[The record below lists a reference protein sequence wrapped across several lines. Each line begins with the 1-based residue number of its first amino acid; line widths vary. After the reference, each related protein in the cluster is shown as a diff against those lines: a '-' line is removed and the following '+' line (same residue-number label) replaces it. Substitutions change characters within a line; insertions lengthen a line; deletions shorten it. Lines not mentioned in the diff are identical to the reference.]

1 MTAFSDVSF
10 CTVRY
15 IIGGRQGFFCNMV
28 HKKQSIR
35 PRGRPRAYDADT
47 ALAQAMGAF
56 WQLGYSATSL
66 DQLSDAT
73 DMNRPSL
80 YAAFG
85 DKRALYLQ
93 TLDRYTERSKVQIAQ
108 ALDPEL
114 PLAEGLQR
122 FYEAALAAYLPA
134 GDPARGCYLIGT
146 AVTEAVADEEVRTR
160 LASALR
166 DFERM
171 LEARIRQASET
182 GEIDAKADPHALATI
197 AAAVLYMLA
206 IRSRAGESRT
216 VLRGIAATAIEL
228 ICGSGPARKRRR
240 AQ

>member
-1 MTAFSDVSF
+1 
-10 CTVRY
+10 
-15 IIGGRQGFFCNMV
+15 MV
-28 HKKQSIR
+28 HKKLDKQIIVQAPR
-35 PRGRPRAYDADT
+35 PRGRPRAYDADA

-56 WQLGYSATSL
+56 WRFGYSATSL

-93 TLDRYTERSKVQIAQ
+93 TLDRYTERSKEVIAK
-108 ALDPEL
+108 ALDPQL
-114 PLAEGLQR
+114 SLAEGLQR
-122 FYEAALAAYLPA
+122 FYDAALAGYLPP

-146 AVTEAVADEEVRTR
+146 ALTEALGDEEVRNR
-160 LASALR
+160 LAAALR
-166 DFERM
+166 EFERM
-171 LEARIRQASET
+171 LEVRIQQGRDD
-182 GEIDAKADPHALATI
+182 GEIDAKADPQALAMI
-197 AAAVLYMLA
+197 ASAVLHTLA

-216 VLRGIAATAIEL
+216 VLRSVVATAIDL
-228 ICGSGPARKRRR
+228 ICGRAPARKRRR

>member
-1 MTAFSDVSF
+1 LASVKAFF
-10 CTVRY
+10 Y
-15 IIGGRQGFFCNMV
+15 NMV
-28 HKKQSIR
+28 HKKQSPR

-66 DQLSDAT
+66 EQLSDAT

-93 TLDRYTERSKVQIAQ
+93 TLDRYTERSKQQIAQ

-114 PLAEGLQR
+114 SLAEGLRR
-122 FYEAALAAYLPA
+122 FYEAALVAYLPS
-134 GDPARGCYLIGT
+134 GDPARGCYLIST
-146 AVTEAVADEEVRTR
+146 AVTEAVADEEVRAR

-166 DFERM
+166 EFERM
-171 LEARIRQASET
+171 LEARIRLAGEA
-182 GEIDAKADPHALATI
+182 GEIDAQGDSHSLATI
-197 AAAVLYMLA
+197 ASAVLYMLA
-206 IRSRAGESRT
+206 IRSRAGESRN

-228 ICGSGPARKRRR
+228 ICGRAPARKRRR
-240 AQ
+240 SQ